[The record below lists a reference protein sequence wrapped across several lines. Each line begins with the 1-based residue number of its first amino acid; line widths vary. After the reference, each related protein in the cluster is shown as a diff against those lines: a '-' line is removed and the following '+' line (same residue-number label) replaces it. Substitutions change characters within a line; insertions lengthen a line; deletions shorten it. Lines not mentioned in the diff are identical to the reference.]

1 MADTDVLT
9 GVLIT
14 AIGIVL
20 VYASIAYRLIDL
32 ILIVGLLVTLF
43 GLYKLL
49 PSILKGLSGS
59 RSRSSKP
66 KSVQTQLQISNSKN
80 SSSNRDQIKQGAK
93 SLTNRLQES
102 KKEIDSK
109 TVLNTPKRN
118 YADSINKTFDSYEK
132 DNLQESENSGGLY
145 NPNPN
150 IKPSRRRQFAYFS
163 DSQNSGNT
171 NQVYFT
177 PNYEKPMRVTRRPK
191 RKSEDELNLAAV
203 PKRSMEISKALANS
217 SLEEYSEPDAPL
229 ADDKYSITPN
239 VLDEDII
246 IPIHDDEYL
255 EPTYNLS
262 QSENTVYNNVI
273 FDEEEE
279 ADEGEF
285 EFEDYITP
293 IHNEDEIVIDDEA
306 VSLEDAADSLD
317 DEFDAYESSVEILN
331 DVDNGITP
339 QENKKSDDEVK
350 EESKEAPL
358 SSAKDTLGLD
368 NIESFR
374 KILPRPTSVASNS
387 DAKSEDASA
396 LKEDDSA
403 LKEDA
408 PAVKEDDALGEDSK
422 KPIQI
427 DPNDPESLPIPKL
440 LNSYV
445 ICDKGILTS
454 QEAFEEVAR
463 HSKEELLLE
472 VQSLGDLTDSFLS
485 SLTNVKSRVII
496 KDEGLEDSSY
506 KELISSLMDKGVEI
520 RTLSSID
527 SFNLI
532 SDESRAL
539 LISNAV
545 DDDNVEYGAV
555 YNDEDSI
562 KNIKDL
568 FESSWQIAKD
578 IEFGEEEED

>member
-14 AIGIVL
+14 AVGIVL
-20 VYASIAYRLIDL
+20 VYASLAYRLIDL
-32 ILIVGLLVTLF
+32 IMIVGLLVTLF

-49 PSILKGLSGS
+49 PVLLKVFSGS
-59 RSRSSKP
+59 LSRKSGP
-66 KSVQTQLQISNSKN
+66 KSIQTQLQVSNSKN
-80 SSSNRDQIKQGAK
+80 SRNRDQIKRGAK
-93 SLTNRLQES
+93 NLSNRLQDS

-118 YADSINKTFDSYEK
+118 YAESINKTFDSYEK
-132 DNLQESENSGGLY
+132 DDFKESQNSNDLY
-145 NPNPN
+145 NPKPN
-150 IKPSRRRQFAYFS
+150 IKPSKRRQFAYFS
-163 DSQNSGNT
+163 DSRNSGNT

-203 PKRSMEISKALANS
+203 PRRSREISQALANS
-217 SLEEYSEPDAPL
+217 SLEEYSEPEAPL
-229 ADDKYSITPN
+229 AEDKYSITPN
-239 VLDEDII
+239 ILDEDII
-246 IPIHDDEYL
+246 IPIRNDEYL

-273 FDEEEE
+273 FDEDEVEES
-279 ADEGEF
+279 EF

-293 IHNEDEIVIDDEA
+293 IHNEEESVSDEMED
-306 VSLEDAADSLD
+306 SLEGT
-317 DEFDAYESSVEILN
+317 FDPYESSVEILN
-331 DVDNGITP
+331 DVDKGIAP
-339 QENKKSDDEVK
+339 QEIKKTDV
-350 EESKEAPL
+350 EESSKEHQPR
-358 SSAKDTLGLD
+358 AKDTLGLD

-374 KILPRPTSVASNS
+374 KTLPRPTSVSSVA
-387 DAKSEDASA
+387 DADDSK
-396 LKEDDSA
+396 LKEDSA
-403 LKEDA
+403 DE
-408 PAVKEDDALGEDSK
+408 EESK

-445 ICDKGILTS
+445 ICDRGILTS
-454 QEAFEEVAR
+454 QEAFEEVAKN
-463 HSKEELLLE
+463 SKEELLLQ
-472 VQSLGDLTDSFLS
+472 VQSINDLTDSFLS

-496 KDEGLEDSSY
+496 QDEGLDDSNY
-506 KELISSLMDKGVEI
+506 KDLVSSLMDKGVEI

-532 SDESRAL
+532 SDDSYAL

-545 DDDNVEYGAV
+545 DEDSVEYGAV

-562 KNIKDL
+562 NNIKSL
-568 FESSWQIAKD
+568 FESSWQLAKG
-578 IEFGEEEED
+578 IELNEKDES

>member
-14 AIGIVL
+14 AVGIVL
-20 VYASIAYRLIDL
+20 VYASLAYRLIDL
-32 ILIVGLLVTLF
+32 IMIVGLLVTLF

-49 PSILKGLSGS
+49 PVLLKVFSGS
-59 RSRSSKP
+59 LSRKSGP
-66 KSVQTQLQISNSKN
+66 KSIQTQLQVSNSKN
-80 SSSNRDQIKQGAK
+80 SRNRDQIKRGAK
-93 SLTNRLQES
+93 NLSNRLQDS

-118 YADSINKTFDSYEK
+118 YAESINKTFDSYEK
-132 DNLQESENSGGLY
+132 DDFKESQNSNDLY
-145 NPNPN
+145 NPKPN
-150 IKPSRRRQFAYFS
+150 IKPSKRRQFAYFS
-163 DSQNSGNT
+163 DSRNSGNT

-203 PKRSMEISKALANS
+203 PRRSREISQALANS
-217 SLEEYSEPDAPL
+217 SLEEYSEPEAPL
-229 ADDKYSITPN
+229 AEDKYSITPN
-239 VLDEDII
+239 ILDEDII
-246 IPIHDDEYL
+246 IPIRNDEYL

-273 FDEEEE
+273 FDEDEVEES
-279 ADEGEF
+279 EF

-293 IHNEDEIVIDDEA
+293 IHNEEESVSDEMED
-306 VSLEDAADSLD
+306 SLEGT
-317 DEFDAYESSVEILN
+317 FDPYESSVEILN
-331 DVDNGITP
+331 DVDKGIAP
-339 QENKKSDDEVK
+339 QEIKKTDV
-350 EESKEAPL
+350 EESSKEHQPR
-358 SSAKDTLGLD
+358 AKDTLGLD

-374 KILPRPTSVASNS
+374 KTLPRPTSVSSVA
-387 DAKSEDASA
+387 DADDSK
-396 LKEDDSA
+396 LKEDSA
-403 LKEDA
+403 DE
-408 PAVKEDDALGEDSK
+408 EESK

-445 ICDKGILTS
+445 ICDRGILTS
-454 QEAFEEVAR
+454 QEAFEEVAK
-463 HSKEELLLE
+463 HSKEELLLQ
-472 VQSLGDLTDSFLS
+472 VQSINDLTDSFLS

-496 KDEGLEDSSY
+496 QDEGLDDSNY
-506 KELISSLMDKGVEI
+506 KDLVSSLMDKGVEI

-532 SDESRAL
+532 SDDSYAL

-545 DDDNVEYGAV
+545 DEDSVEYGAV
-555 YNDEDSI
+555 YNDGDSI
-562 KNIKDL
+562 NNIKSL
-568 FESSWQIAKD
+568 FESSWQLAKG
-578 IEFGEEEED
+578 IELNEKDES

>member
-14 AIGIVL
+14 AVGIVL
-20 VYASIAYRLIDL
+20 VYASLAYRLIDL
-32 ILIVGLLVTLF
+32 IMIVGLLVTLF

-49 PSILKGLSGS
+49 PVLLKVFSGS
-59 RSRSSKP
+59 LSRKSGP
-66 KSVQTQLQISNSKN
+66 KSIQTQLQVSNSKN
-80 SSSNRDQIKQGAK
+80 SRNRDQIKRGAK
-93 SLTNRLQES
+93 NLSNRLQDS

-118 YADSINKTFDSYEK
+118 YAESINKTFDSYEK
-132 DNLQESENSGGLY
+132 DDFKESQNSNDLY
-145 NPNPN
+145 NPKPN
-150 IKPSRRRQFAYFS
+150 IKPSKRRQFAYFS
-163 DSQNSGNT
+163 DSRNSGNT

-203 PKRSMEISKALANS
+203 PRRSREISQALANS
-217 SLEEYSEPDAPL
+217 SLEEYSEPEAPL
-229 ADDKYSITPN
+229 AEDKYSITPN
-239 VLDEDII
+239 ILDEDII
-246 IPIHDDEYL
+246 IPIRNDEYL

-273 FDEEEE
+273 FDEDEVEES
-279 ADEGEF
+279 EF

-293 IHNEDEIVIDDEA
+293 IHNEEESVSDEVED
-306 VSLEDAADSLD
+306 SLEGT
-317 DEFDAYESSVEILN
+317 FDPYESSVEILN
-331 DVDNGITP
+331 DVDKGIAP
-339 QENKKSDDEVK
+339 QEIKKTDVQES
-350 EESKEAPL
+350 SKEHQPR
-358 SSAKDTLGLD
+358 AKDTLGLD

-374 KILPRPTSVASNS
+374 KTLPRPTSVSSVA
-387 DAKSEDASA
+387 DADDSK
-396 LKEDDSA
+396 LKEDSA
-403 LKEDA
+403 E
-408 PAVKEDDALGEDSK
+408 EEESK

-445 ICDKGILTS
+445 ICDRGILTS
-454 QEAFEEVAR
+454 QEAFEEVAK
-463 HSKEELLLE
+463 HSKEELLLQ
-472 VQSLGDLTDSFLS
+472 VQSINDLTDSFLS

-496 KDEGLEDSSY
+496 QDEGLDDSNY
-506 KELISSLMDKGVEI
+506 KDLVSSLMDKGVAI

-532 SDESRAL
+532 SDDSYAL

-545 DDDNVEYGAV
+545 DEDSVEYGAV

-562 KNIKDL
+562 NNIKSL
-568 FESSWQIAKD
+568 FESSWQLAKG
-578 IEFGEEEED
+578 IELNEKDES

>member
-14 AIGIVL
+14 AVGIVL
-20 VYASIAYRLIDL
+20 VYASLAYRLIDL
-32 ILIVGLLVTLF
+32 IMIVGLLVTLF

-49 PSILKGLSGS
+49 PVLLKVFSGS
-59 RSRSSKP
+59 LSRKSGP
-66 KSVQTQLQISNSKN
+66 KSIQTQLQVSNSKN
-80 SSSNRDQIKQGAK
+80 SRNRDQIKRGAK
-93 SLTNRLQES
+93 NLSNRLQDS

-118 YADSINKTFDSYEK
+118 YAESINKTFDSYEK
-132 DNLQESENSGGLY
+132 DDFKESQNSNDLY
-145 NPNPN
+145 NPKPN

-163 DSQNSGNT
+163 DSRNPGNT

-203 PKRSMEISKALANS
+203 PRRSREISQALANS
-217 SLEEYSEPDAPL
+217 SLEEYSEPEAPL
-229 ADDKYSITPN
+229 AEDKYSITPN
-239 VLDEDII
+239 ILDEDII
-246 IPIHDDEYL
+246 IPIRNDEYL

-273 FDEEEE
+273 FDEDEVEES
-279 ADEGEF
+279 EF

-293 IHNEDEIVIDDEA
+293 IHNEEESVSDEVED
-306 VSLEDAADSLD
+306 SLEGT
-317 DEFDAYESSVEILN
+317 FDPYESSVEILN
-331 DVDNGITP
+331 DVDKGIAP
-339 QENKKSDDEVK
+339 QEIKKTEV
-350 EESKEAPL
+350 EESSKEHQ
-358 SSAKDTLGLD
+358 SRAKDTLGLD

-374 KILPRPTSVASNS
+374 KTLPRPTSVSSVA
-387 DAKSEDASA
+387 DADDSK
-396 LKEDDSA
+396 LKEDSA
-403 LKEDA
+403 E
-408 PAVKEDDALGEDSK
+408 EEESK

-445 ICDKGILTS
+445 ICDRGILTS
-454 QEAFEEVAR
+454 QEAFEEVAK
-463 HSKEELLLE
+463 HSKEELLLQ
-472 VQSLGDLTDSFLS
+472 VQSINDLTDSFLS

-496 KDEGLEDSSY
+496 QDEGLDDSNY
-506 KELISSLMDKGVEI
+506 KDLVSSLMDKGVEI

-532 SDESRAL
+532 SDDSYAL

-545 DDDNVEYGAV
+545 DEDSVEYGAV

-562 KNIKDL
+562 NNIKSL
-568 FESSWQIAKD
+568 FESSWQLAKG
-578 IEFGEEEED
+578 IELNEKDES

>member
-1 MADTDVLT
+1 MANTDVLT

-14 AIGIVL
+14 AVGIAL
-20 VYASIAYRLIDL
+20 VYASMAYRLIDL

-49 PSILKGLSGS
+49 PTLLKGFSGS
-59 RSRSSKP
+59 LPRKSGP
-66 KSVQTQLQISNSKN
+66 KSIQTQLQVSNSKN
-80 SSSNRDQIKQGAK
+80 SRNRDQIKQGAK
-93 SLTNRLQES
+93 NLSNRLQDS

-118 YADSINKTFDSYEK
+118 YAESIKKTFDSYE
-132 DNLQESENSGGLY
+132 ENDFEDSQNSVDLY
-145 NPNPN
+145 NPKPN
-150 IKPSRRRQFAYFS
+150 IKPSRRQFAYFS
-163 DSQNSGNT
+163 DSRNSGNT

-203 PKRSMEISKALANS
+203 PRRSREISQALANS
-217 SLEEYSEPDAPL
+217 SLEEYSEPEAPL
-229 ADDKYSITPN
+229 AEDKYSITPN
-239 VLDEDII
+239 ILDEDII

-273 FDEEEE
+273 FDEEEVE
-279 ADEGEF
+279 ESDY

-293 IHNEDEIVIDDEA
+293 IHNEETVSDEVEDT
-306 VSLEDAADSLD
+306 LEGS
-317 DEFDAYESSVEILN
+317 FDPYESSVEILN
-331 DVDNGITP
+331 DVDKGIAP
-339 QENKKSDDEVK
+339 QEIEKTDDEEV
-350 EESKEAPL
+350 EESSKEQQP
-358 SSAKDTLGLD
+358 SAKDTLGLD

-374 KILPRPTSVASNS
+374 KTLPRPTSVSSVA
-387 DAKSEDASA
+387 D
-396 LKEDDSA
+396 DDSK

-408 PAVKEDDALGEDSK
+408 AAEEESK

-445 ICDKGILTS
+445 ICDRGILTS
-454 QEAFEEVAR
+454 QEAFEEVAK

-472 VQSLGDLTDSFLS
+472 VQSVNDLTDSFLS

-496 KDEGLEDSSY
+496 QDEGLDDSNY
-506 KELISSLMDKGVEI
+506 RDLISSLMEKGVEI

-532 SDESRAL
+532 SDDSYAL

-545 DDDNVEYGAV
+545 DQDSVEYGAV
-555 YNDEDSI
+555 YNDKDSI
-562 KNIKDL
+562 ENIKGL
-568 FESSWQIAKD
+568 FESSWKIAKV
-578 IEFGEEEED
+578 IELNEEDES

>member
-14 AIGIVL
+14 AVGIVL
-20 VYASIAYRLIDL
+20 VYASLAYRLIDL
-32 ILIVGLLVTLF
+32 IMIVGLLVTLF

-49 PSILKGLSGS
+49 PVLLKVFSGS
-59 RSRSSKP
+59 LSRKSGP
-66 KSVQTQLQISNSKN
+66 KSIQTQLQVSNSKN
-80 SSSNRDQIKQGAK
+80 SRNRDQIKRGAK
-93 SLTNRLQES
+93 NLSNRLQDS

-118 YADSINKTFDSYEK
+118 YAESINKTFDSYEK
-132 DNLQESENSGGLY
+132 DDFKESQNSNDLY
-145 NPNPN
+145 NPKPN
-150 IKPSRRRQFAYFS
+150 IKPSKRRQFAYFS
-163 DSQNSGNT
+163 DSRNSGNT

-203 PKRSMEISKALANS
+203 PRRSREISQALANS
-217 SLEEYSEPDAPL
+217 SLEEYSEPEAPL
-229 ADDKYSITPN
+229 AEDKYSITPN
-239 VLDEDII
+239 ILDEDII
-246 IPIHDDEYL
+246 IPIRNDEYL

-273 FDEEEE
+273 FDEDEVEES
-279 ADEGEF
+279 EF

-293 IHNEDEIVIDDEA
+293 IHNEEESVSDEMED
-306 VSLEDAADSLD
+306 SLEGT
-317 DEFDAYESSVEILN
+317 FDPYESSVEILN
-331 DVDNGITP
+331 DVAKGIAP
-339 QENKKSDDEVK
+339 QEIKKTDV
-350 EESKEAPL
+350 EESSKEHQPR
-358 SSAKDTLGLD
+358 AKDTLGLD

-374 KILPRPTSVASNS
+374 KTLPRPTSVSSVA
-387 DAKSEDASA
+387 DADDSK
-396 LKEDDSA
+396 LKEDSA
-403 LKEDA
+403 DE
-408 PAVKEDDALGEDSK
+408 EESK

-445 ICDKGILTS
+445 ICDRGILTS
-454 QEAFEEVAR
+454 QEAFEEVAK
-463 HSKEELLLE
+463 HSKEELLLQ
-472 VQSLGDLTDSFLS
+472 VQSINDLTDSFLS

-496 KDEGLEDSSY
+496 QDEGLDDSNY
-506 KELISSLMDKGVEI
+506 KDLVSSLMDKGVEI

-532 SDESRAL
+532 SDDSYAL

-545 DDDNVEYGAV
+545 DEDSVEYGAV

-562 KNIKDL
+562 NNIKSL
-568 FESSWQIAKD
+568 FESSWQLAKG
-578 IEFGEEEED
+578 IELNEKDES

>member
-14 AIGIVL
+14 AVGIVL
-20 VYASIAYRLIDL
+20 VYASLAYRLIDL
-32 ILIVGLLVTLF
+32 IMIVGLLVTLF

-49 PSILKGLSGS
+49 PVLLKVFSGS
-59 RSRSSKP
+59 LSRKSGP
-66 KSVQTQLQISNSKN
+66 KSIQTQLQVSNSKN
-80 SSSNRDQIKQGAK
+80 SRNRDQIKRGAK
-93 SLTNRLQES
+93 NLSNRLQDS

-118 YADSINKTFDSYEK
+118 YAESINKTFDSYEK
-132 DNLQESENSGGLY
+132 DDFKESQNSNDLY
-145 NPNPN
+145 NPKPN
-150 IKPSRRRQFAYFS
+150 IKPSKRRQFAYFS
-163 DSQNSGNT
+163 DSRNSGNT

-203 PKRSMEISKALANS
+203 PRRSREISQALANS
-217 SLEEYSEPDAPL
+217 SLEEYSEPEAPL
-229 ADDKYSITPN
+229 AEDKYSITPN
-239 VLDEDII
+239 ILDEDII
-246 IPIHDDEYL
+246 IPIRNDEYL

-273 FDEEEE
+273 FDEDEVEES
-279 ADEGEF
+279 EF

-293 IHNEDEIVIDDEA
+293 IHNEEESVSDEMED
-306 VSLEDAADSLD
+306 SLEGT
-317 DEFDAYESSVEILN
+317 FDPYESSVEILN
-331 DVDNGITP
+331 DVDKGIAP
-339 QENKKSDDEVK
+339 QEIKKTDV
-350 EESKEAPL
+350 EESSKEHQPR
-358 SSAKDTLGLD
+358 AKDTLGLD

-374 KILPRPTSVASNS
+374 KTLPRPTSVSSVA
-387 DAKSEDASA
+387 DADDSK
-396 LKEDDSA
+396 LKEDSA
-403 LKEDA
+403 DE
-408 PAVKEDDALGEDSK
+408 EESK

-445 ICDKGILTS
+445 ICDRGILTS
-454 QEAFEEVAR
+454 QEAFEEVAK
-463 HSKEELLLE
+463 HSKEELLLQ
-472 VQSLGDLTDSFLS
+472 VQSINDLTDSFLS

-496 KDEGLEDSSY
+496 QDEGLDDSNY
-506 KELISSLMDKGVEI
+506 KDLISSLMDKGVEI

-532 SDESRAL
+532 SDDSYAL

-545 DDDNVEYGAV
+545 DEDSVEYGAV
-555 YNDEDSI
+555 YNDADSI
-562 KNIKDL
+562 SNIKSL
-568 FESSWQIAKD
+568 FESSWQIAKS
-578 IEFGEEEED
+578 IELNEKDET

>member
-14 AIGIVL
+14 AVGIVL
-20 VYASIAYRLIDL
+20 VYASLAYRLIDL
-32 ILIVGLLVTLF
+32 IMIVGLLVTLF

-49 PSILKGLSGS
+49 PVLLKVFSGS
-59 RSRSSKP
+59 LSRKSGP
-66 KSVQTQLQISNSKN
+66 KSIQTQLQVSNSKN
-80 SSSNRDQIKQGAK
+80 SRNRDQIKRGAK
-93 SLTNRLQES
+93 NLSNRLQDS

-118 YADSINKTFDSYEK
+118 YAESINKTFDSYEK
-132 DNLQESENSGGLY
+132 DDFKESQNSNDLY
-145 NPNPN
+145 NPKPN
-150 IKPSRRRQFAYFS
+150 IKPSKRRQFAYFS
-163 DSQNSGNT
+163 DSRNSGNT

-203 PKRSMEISKALANS
+203 PRRSREISQALANS
-217 SLEEYSEPDAPL
+217 SLEEYSEPEAPL
-229 ADDKYSITPN
+229 AEDKYSITPN
-239 VLDEDII
+239 ILDEDII
-246 IPIHDDEYL
+246 IPIRNDEYL

-273 FDEEEE
+273 FDEDEVEES
-279 ADEGEF
+279 EF

-293 IHNEDEIVIDDEA
+293 IHNEEESVSDEMED
-306 VSLEDAADSLD
+306 SLEGT
-317 DEFDAYESSVEILN
+317 FDPYESSVEILN
-331 DVDNGITP
+331 DVDKGIAP
-339 QENKKSDDEVK
+339 QEIKKTDV
-350 EESKEAPL
+350 EESSKEHQPR
-358 SSAKDTLGLD
+358 AKDTLGLD

-374 KILPRPTSVASNS
+374 KTLPRPTPVSSVA
-387 DAKSEDASA
+387 DADDSK
-396 LKEDDSA
+396 LKEDSA
-403 LKEDA
+403 DE
-408 PAVKEDDALGEDSK
+408 EESK

-445 ICDKGILTS
+445 ICDRGILTS
-454 QEAFEEVAR
+454 QEAFEEVAK
-463 HSKEELLLE
+463 HSKEELLLQ
-472 VQSLGDLTDSFLS
+472 VQSINDLTDSFLS

-496 KDEGLEDSSY
+496 QDECLDDSNYKDLV
-506 KELISSLMDKGVEI
+506 SSLMDKGVEI

-532 SDESRAL
+532 SDDSYAL

-545 DDDNVEYGAV
+545 DEDSVEYGAV

-562 KNIKDL
+562 NNIKSL
-568 FESSWQIAKD
+568 FESSWQLAKG
-578 IEFGEEEED
+578 IELNEKDES

>member
-14 AIGIVL
+14 AVGIVL
-20 VYASIAYRLIDL
+20 VYASLAYRLIDL
-32 ILIVGLLVTLF
+32 IMIVGLLVTLF

-49 PSILKGLSGS
+49 PVLLKVFSGS
-59 RSRSSKP
+59 LSRKSGP
-66 KSVQTQLQISNSKN
+66 KSIQTQLQVSNSKN
-80 SSSNRDQIKQGAK
+80 SRNRDQIKRGAK
-93 SLTNRLQES
+93 NLSNRLQDS

-118 YADSINKTFDSYEK
+118 YAESINKTFDSYEK
-132 DNLQESENSGGLY
+132 DDFKESQNSNDLY
-145 NPNPN
+145 NPKPN
-150 IKPSRRRQFAYFS
+150 IKPSKRRQFAYFS
-163 DSQNSGNT
+163 DSRNSGNT

-203 PKRSMEISKALANS
+203 PRRSREISQALANS
-217 SLEEYSEPDAPL
+217 SLEEYSEPEAPL
-229 ADDKYSITPN
+229 AEDKYSITPN
-239 VLDEDII
+239 ILDEDII
-246 IPIHDDEYL
+246 IPIRNDEYL

-273 FDEEEE
+273 FDEDEVEES
-279 ADEGEF
+279 EF

-293 IHNEDEIVIDDEA
+293 IHNEEESVSDEMED
-306 VSLEDAADSLD
+306 SLEGT
-317 DEFDAYESSVEILN
+317 FDPYESSVEILN
-331 DVDNGITP
+331 DVDKGIAP
-339 QENKKSDDEVK
+339 QEIKKTDV
-350 EESKEAPL
+350 EESSKEHQPR
-358 SSAKDTLGLD
+358 AKDTLGLD

-374 KILPRPTSVASNS
+374 KTLPRPTSVSSVA
-387 DAKSEDASA
+387 DADDSK
-396 LKEDDSA
+396 LKEDSA
-403 LKEDA
+403 DE
-408 PAVKEDDALGEDSK
+408 EESK

-445 ICDKGILTS
+445 ICNRGILTS
-454 QEAFEEVAR
+454 QEAFEEVAK
-463 HSKEELLLE
+463 HSKEELLLQ
-472 VQSLGDLTDSFLS
+472 VQSINDLTDSFLS

-496 KDEGLEDSSY
+496 QDEGLDDSNY
-506 KELISSLMDKGVEI
+506 KDLISSLMDKGVEI

-532 SDESRAL
+532 SDDSYAL

-545 DDDNVEYGAV
+545 DEDSVEYGAV

-562 KNIKDL
+562 NNIKSL
-568 FESSWQIAKD
+568 FESSWQLAKG
-578 IEFGEEEED
+578 IELNEKDES

>member
-14 AIGIVL
+14 AVGIVL
-20 VYASIAYRLIDL
+20 VYASLAYRLIDL
-32 ILIVGLLVTLF
+32 IMIVGLFVTLF

-49 PSILKGLSGS
+49 PVLLKVFSGS
-59 RSRSSKP
+59 LSRKSGP
-66 KSVQTQLQISNSKN
+66 KSIQTQLQVSNSKN
-80 SSSNRDQIKQGAK
+80 SRNRDQIKRGAK
-93 SLTNRLQES
+93 NLSNRLQDS

-118 YADSINKTFDSYEK
+118 YAESINKTFDSYEK
-132 DNLQESENSGGLY
+132 DDFKESQNSNDLY
-145 NPNPN
+145 NPKPN
-150 IKPSRRRQFAYFS
+150 IKPSKRRQFAYFS
-163 DSQNSGNT
+163 DSRNSGNT

-191 RKSEDELNLAAV
+191 RKSEDELNLASV
-203 PKRSMEISKALANS
+203 PRRSREISQALANS
-217 SLEEYSEPDAPL
+217 SLEEYSEPEAPL
-229 ADDKYSITPN
+229 DEDKYSITPN
-239 VLDEDII
+239 ILDEDII
-246 IPIHDDEYL
+246 IPIRNDEYL

-273 FDEEEE
+273 FDEDEVEES
-279 ADEGEF
+279 EF

-293 IHNEDEIVIDDEA
+293 IHNEEESVSDEMED
-306 VSLEDAADSLD
+306 SLEGT
-317 DEFDAYESSVEILN
+317 FDPYESSVEILN
-331 DVDNGITP
+331 DVDKGIAP
-339 QENKKSDDEVK
+339 QETKKTDV
-350 EESKEAPL
+350 EESSKEHQPR
-358 SSAKDTLGLD
+358 AKDTLGLD

-374 KILPRPTSVASNS
+374 KTLPRPTSVSSVA
-387 DAKSEDASA
+387 DADDSK
-396 LKEDDSA
+396 LKEDSA
-403 LKEDA
+403 DE
-408 PAVKEDDALGEDSK
+408 EESK

-445 ICDKGILTS
+445 ICDRGILTS
-454 QEAFEEVAR
+454 QEAFEEVAK
-463 HSKEELLLE
+463 HSKEELLLQ
-472 VQSLGDLTDSFLS
+472 VQSINDLTDSFLS

-496 KDEGLEDSSY
+496 QDEGLDDSNY
-506 KELISSLMDKGVEI
+506 KDLISSLMDKGVEI

-532 SDESRAL
+532 SDDSYAL

-545 DDDNVEYGAV
+545 DEDSVEYGAV

-562 KNIKDL
+562 NNIKSL
-568 FESSWQIAKD
+568 FESSWQLAKG
-578 IEFGEEEED
+578 IELNEKDES

>member
-14 AIGIVL
+14 AVGIVL
-20 VYASIAYRLIDL
+20 VYASLAYRLIDL
-32 ILIVGLLVTLF
+32 IMIVGLLVTLF

-49 PSILKGLSGS
+49 PVLLKVFSGS
-59 RSRSSKP
+59 LSRKSGP
-66 KSVQTQLQISNSKN
+66 KSIQTQLQVSNSKN
-80 SSSNRDQIKQGAK
+80 SRNRDQIKRGAK
-93 SLTNRLQES
+93 NLSNRLQDS

-118 YADSINKTFDSYEK
+118 YAESINKTFDSYEK
-132 DNLQESENSGGLY
+132 DDFKESQNSNDLY
-145 NPNPN
+145 NPKPN
-150 IKPSRRRQFAYFS
+150 IKPSKRRQFAYFS
-163 DSQNSGNT
+163 DSRNSGNT

-203 PKRSMEISKALANS
+203 PRRSREISQALANS
-217 SLEEYSEPDAPL
+217 SLEEYSEPEAPL
-229 ADDKYSITPN
+229 AEDKYSITPN
-239 VLDEDII
+239 ILDEDII
-246 IPIHDDEYL
+246 IPIRNDEYL

-273 FDEEEE
+273 FDEDEVEES
-279 ADEGEF
+279 EF

-293 IHNEDEIVIDDEA
+293 IHNEEESVSDEMED
-306 VSLEDAADSLD
+306 SLEGT
-317 DEFDAYESSVEILN
+317 FDPYESSVEILN
-331 DVDNGITP
+331 DVDKGIAP
-339 QENKKSDDEVK
+339 QEIKKTDV
-350 EESKEAPL
+350 EESSKEHQPR
-358 SSAKDTLGLD
+358 AKDTLGLD

-374 KILPRPTSVASNS
+374 KTLPRPTSVSSVA
-387 DAKSEDASA
+387 DADDSK
-396 LKEDDSA
+396 LKEDSA
-403 LKEDA
+403 DE
-408 PAVKEDDALGEDSK
+408 EESK

-445 ICDKGILTS
+445 ICDRGILTS
-454 QEAFEEVAR
+454 QEAFEEVAK
-463 HSKEELLLE
+463 HSKEELLLQ
-472 VQSLGDLTDSFLS
+472 VQSINDLTDSFLS

-496 KDEGLEDSSY
+496 QDEGLDDSNY
-506 KELISSLMDKGVEI
+506 KDSISSLMDKGVEI

-532 SDESRAL
+532 SDDSYAL

-545 DDDNVEYGAV
+545 DEDSVEYGAV

-562 KNIKDL
+562 NNIKSL
-568 FESSWQIAKD
+568 FESSWQLAKG
-578 IEFGEEEED
+578 IELNEKDES

>member
-14 AIGIVL
+14 AVGLVL
-20 VYASIAYRLIDL
+20 VYASLAYRLIDL

-49 PSILKGLSGS
+49 PVLLKGFSGS
-59 RSRSSKP
+59 LSRKSGP
-66 KSVQTQLQISNSKN
+66 KSIQTQLQVSNSKN
-80 SSSNRDQIKQGAK
+80 SRNRDQIKQGAK
-93 SLTNRLQES
+93 NLSNRLQDS

-118 YADSINKTFDSYEK
+118 YAESINKTFDSYEK
-132 DNLQESENSGGLY
+132 NDFKDSHNSTDLY
-145 NPNPN
+145 NPKPN
-150 IKPSRRRQFAYFS
+150 ITPSRRRQFAYFS
-163 DSQNSGNT
+163 DSRNSGNT

-203 PKRSMEISKALANS
+203 PRRSREISQALANS
-217 SLEEYSEPDAPL
+217 SLEEYSEPEAPL
-229 ADDKYSITPN
+229 DEDKYSITPN
-239 VLDEDII
+239 ILDEDII

-273 FDEEEE
+273 FDEEEVE
-279 ADEGEF
+279 ESDF

-293 IHNEDEIVIDDEA
+293 IHNEEESVSDEVED
-306 VSLEDAADSLD
+306 SLEGT
-317 DEFDAYESSVEILN
+317 FDPYESSVEILN
-331 DVDNGITP
+331 DVDKGIAP
-339 QENKKSDDEVK
+339 QETKKTDV
-350 EESKEAPL
+350 EESSKEHQ
-358 SSAKDTLGLD
+358 SKAKDTLGLD

-374 KILPRPTSVASNS
+374 KTLPRPTSVSSVA
-387 DAKSEDASA
+387 DAKDSKDA
-396 LKEDDSA
+396 
-403 LKEDA
+403 
-408 PAVKEDDALGEDSK
+408 AVEEESK

-445 ICDKGILTS
+445 ICDRGILTS
-454 QEAFEEVAR
+454 QEAFEEVAK

-472 VQSLGDLTDSFLS
+472 VQSINDLTDSFLS

-496 KDEGLEDSSY
+496 QDVDLDDSNYKDL
-506 KELISSLMDKGVEI
+506 LSSLMEKGVEI

-532 SDESRAL
+532 SDDSYAL

-545 DDDNVEYGAV
+545 DEDSVEYGAV
-555 YNDEDSI
+555 YNDADSI
-562 KNIKDL
+562 SNIKSL
-568 FESSWQIAKD
+568 FESSWQIAKS
-578 IEFGEEEED
+578 IELNEKDET

>member
-14 AIGIVL
+14 AVGIVL
-20 VYASIAYRLIDL
+20 VYASLAYRLIDL
-32 ILIVGLLVTLF
+32 IMIVGLFVTLF

-49 PSILKGLSGS
+49 PVLLKVFSGS
-59 RSRSSKP
+59 LSRKSGP
-66 KSVQTQLQISNSKN
+66 KSIQTQLQVSNSKN
-80 SSSNRDQIKQGAK
+80 SRNRDQIKRGAK
-93 SLTNRLQES
+93 NLSNRLQDS

-118 YADSINKTFDSYEK
+118 YAESINKTFDSYEK
-132 DNLQESENSGGLY
+132 DDFKESQNSNDLY
-145 NPNPN
+145 NPKPN
-150 IKPSRRRQFAYFS
+150 IKPSKRRQFAYFS
-163 DSQNSGNT
+163 DSRNSGNT

-191 RKSEDELNLAAV
+191 RKSEDELNLASV
-203 PKRSMEISKALANS
+203 PRRSREISQALANS
-217 SLEEYSEPDAPL
+217 SLEEYSEPEAPL
-229 ADDKYSITPN
+229 DEDKYSITPN
-239 VLDEDII
+239 ILDEDII

-273 FDEEEE
+273 FDEDEVEES
-279 ADEGEF
+279 EF

-293 IHNEDEIVIDDEA
+293 IHNEEESVSDEVED
-306 VSLEDAADSLD
+306 SLEGT
-317 DEFDAYESSVEILN
+317 FDPYESSVEILN
-331 DVDNGITP
+331 DVDKGIAP
-339 QENKKSDDEVK
+339 QETKKTDV
-350 EESKEAPL
+350 EESSKEHQPR
-358 SSAKDTLGLD
+358 AKDTLGLD

-374 KILPRPTSVASNS
+374 KTLPRPTSVSSVA
-387 DAKSEDASA
+387 DADDSK
-396 LKEDDSA
+396 LKEDSA
-403 LKEDA
+403 DE
-408 PAVKEDDALGEDSK
+408 EESK

-445 ICDKGILTS
+445 ICDRGILTS
-454 QEAFEEVAR
+454 QEAFEEVAK
-463 HSKEELLLE
+463 HSKEELLLQ
-472 VQSLGDLTDSFLS
+472 VQSINDLTDSFLS

-496 KDEGLEDSSY
+496 QDEGLDDSNY
-506 KELISSLMDKGVEI
+506 KDLISSLMDKGVEI

-532 SDESRAL
+532 SDDSYAL

-545 DDDNVEYGAV
+545 DEDSVEYGAV

-562 KNIKDL
+562 NNIKSL
-568 FESSWQIAKD
+568 FESSWQLAKG
-578 IEFGEEEED
+578 IELNEKDES

>member
-14 AIGIVL
+14 AVGIVL
-20 VYASIAYRLIDL
+20 VYASLAYRLIDL
-32 ILIVGLLVTLF
+32 IMIVGLLVTLF

-49 PSILKGLSGS
+49 PVLLKVFSGS
-59 RSRSSKP
+59 LSRKSGP
-66 KSVQTQLQISNSKN
+66 KSIQTQLQVSNSKN
-80 SSSNRDQIKQGAK
+80 SRNRDQIKRGAK
-93 SLTNRLQES
+93 NLSNRLQDS

-118 YADSINKTFDSYEK
+118 YAESINKTFDSYEK
-132 DNLQESENSGGLY
+132 DDFKESQNSNDLY
-145 NPNPN
+145 NPKPN
-150 IKPSRRRQFAYFS
+150 IKPSKRRQFAYFS
-163 DSQNSGNT
+163 DSRNSGNT

-203 PKRSMEISKALANS
+203 PRRSREISQALANS
-217 SLEEYSEPDAPL
+217 SLEEYSEPEAPL
-229 ADDKYSITPN
+229 AEDKYSITPN
-239 VLDEDII
+239 ILDEDII
-246 IPIHDDEYL
+246 IPIRNDEYL

-273 FDEEEE
+273 FDEDEVEES
-279 ADEGEF
+279 EF

-293 IHNEDEIVIDDEA
+293 IHNEEESVSDEVED
-306 VSLEDAADSLD
+306 SLEGT
-317 DEFDAYESSVEILN
+317 FDPYESSVEILN
-331 DVDNGITP
+331 DVDKGIAP
-339 QENKKSDDEVK
+339 QEIKKTDVQES
-350 EESKEAPL
+350 SKEHQ
-358 SSAKDTLGLD
+358 SRAKDTLGLD

-374 KILPRPTSVASNS
+374 KTLPRPTSVSSVA
-387 DAKSEDASA
+387 DADDSK
-396 LKEDDSA
+396 LKEDSA
-403 LKEDA
+403 E
-408 PAVKEDDALGEDSK
+408 EEESK

-445 ICDKGILTS
+445 ICDRGILTS
-454 QEAFEEVAR
+454 QEAFEEVAK
-463 HSKEELLLE
+463 HSKEELLLQ
-472 VQSLGDLTDSFLS
+472 VQSLNDLTDSFLS

-496 KDEGLEDSSY
+496 QDEGLDDSNY
-506 KELISSLMDKGVEI
+506 KDLVSSLMDKGVEI

-532 SDESRAL
+532 SDDSYAL

-545 DDDNVEYGAV
+545 DEDSVEYGAV

-562 KNIKDL
+562 NNIKSL
-568 FESSWQIAKD
+568 FESSWQLAKG
-578 IEFGEEEED
+578 IELNEKDES

>member
-14 AIGIVL
+14 AVGIVL
-20 VYASIAYRLIDL
+20 VYASLAYRLIDL
-32 ILIVGLLVTLF
+32 IMIVGLLVTLF

-49 PSILKGLSGS
+49 PVLLKVFSGS
-59 RSRSSKP
+59 LSRKSGP
-66 KSVQTQLQISNSKN
+66 KSIQTQLQVSNSKN
-80 SSSNRDQIKQGAK
+80 SRNRDQIKRGAK
-93 SLTNRLQES
+93 NLSNRLQDS

-118 YADSINKTFDSYEK
+118 YAESINKTFDSYEK
-132 DNLQESENSGGLY
+132 DDFKESQNSNDLY
-145 NPNPN
+145 NPKPN
-150 IKPSRRRQFAYFS
+150 IKPSKRRQFAYFS
-163 DSQNSGNT
+163 DSRNSGNT

-177 PNYEKPMRVTRRPK
+177 PNNEKPMRVTRRPK

-203 PKRSMEISKALANS
+203 PRRSREISQALANS
-217 SLEEYSEPDAPL
+217 SLEEYSEPEAPL
-229 ADDKYSITPN
+229 AEDKYSITPN
-239 VLDEDII
+239 ILDEDII
-246 IPIHDDEYL
+246 IPIRNDEYL

-273 FDEEEE
+273 FDEDEVEES
-279 ADEGEF
+279 EF

-293 IHNEDEIVIDDEA
+293 IHNEEESVSDEMED
-306 VSLEDAADSLD
+306 SLEGT
-317 DEFDAYESSVEILN
+317 FDPYESSVEILN
-331 DVDNGITP
+331 DVDKGIAP
-339 QENKKSDDEVK
+339 QEIKKTDV
-350 EESKEAPL
+350 EESSKEHQPR
-358 SSAKDTLGLD
+358 AKDTLGLD

-374 KILPRPTSVASNS
+374 KTLPRPTSVSSVA
-387 DAKSEDASA
+387 DADDSK
-396 LKEDDSA
+396 LKEDSA
-403 LKEDA
+403 DE
-408 PAVKEDDALGEDSK
+408 EESK

-445 ICDKGILTS
+445 ICDRGILTS
-454 QEAFEEVAR
+454 QEAFEEVAK
-463 HSKEELLLE
+463 HSKEELLLQ
-472 VQSLGDLTDSFLS
+472 VQSINDLTDSFLS

-496 KDEGLEDSSY
+496 QDEGLDDSNY
-506 KELISSLMDKGVEI
+506 KDLISSLMDKGVEI

-532 SDESRAL
+532 SDDSYAL

-545 DDDNVEYGAV
+545 DEDSVEYGAV

-562 KNIKDL
+562 NNIKSL
-568 FESSWQIAKD
+568 FESSWQLAKG
-578 IEFGEEEED
+578 IELNEKDES